1 MSCGEWMVLVL
12 CVLAAG
18 MAWGAWFW
26 QAAYVAPRC
35 SRFEHRW
42 PLLLTPAVCAGILF
56 AVLKKLSSLD
66 VREDPVYLAFYMAV
80 GAAWIGVAA
89 WLLPYQGL
97 SPRDDV
103 IERANPGAAQA
114 IGGTLLG
121 LTLCF
126 AGANIGDGPGWW
138 VVFFSAFLSTVTLF
152 LFWIFLD
159 KATGLADTLTIDRD
173 RAAGL
178 RVAGLFIGA
187 GLILGRAVAGDWE
200 SVTGTV
206 VDFVKVGWPIGVLG
220 LVAAGLEKQLRPTP
234 ERPAP
239 PLATHGLAPFALYLG
254 IAAFFMAWAG
264 RWN

>member
-1 MSCGEWMVLVL
+1 MSGDEGMVLVL
-12 CVLAAG
+12 CMFVAG
-18 MAWGAWFW
+18 IAWAAWFW
-26 QAAYVAPRC
+26 QATFTAPRC

-42 PLLLTPAVCAGILF
+42 PLLLAPAVCAGVLY
-56 AVLKKLSSLD
+56 AVLKTFSSFD
-66 VREDPVYLAFYMAV
+66 VRDDPVYQGFYMV
-80 GAAWIGVAA
+80 LGAAWIGVAA
-89 WLLPYQGL
+89 WFLPYLGL

-103 IERANPGAAQA
+103 IERANPGAARA
-114 IGGTLLG
+114 IGGALLG
-121 LTLCF
+121 IALCF

-138 VVFFSAFLSTVTLF
+138 VVFFSAFLATAVLF

-200 SVTGTV
+200 SAMGTV
-206 VDFVKVGWPIGVLG
+206 VDFVKTGWPLGVLG
-220 LVAAGLEKQLRPTP
+220 LVAAGLEKQLRPSP
-234 ERPAP
+234 ERPEP

-254 IAAFFMAWAG
+254 IAAFFTAWAG
-264 RWN
+264 WWN